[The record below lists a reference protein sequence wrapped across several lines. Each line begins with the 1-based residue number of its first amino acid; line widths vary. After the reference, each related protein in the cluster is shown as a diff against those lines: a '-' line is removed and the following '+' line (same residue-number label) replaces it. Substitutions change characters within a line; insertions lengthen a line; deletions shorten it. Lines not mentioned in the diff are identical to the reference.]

1 MIGQNFSPM
10 PENMRYYCASFGWSD
25 DWIKLG
31 LATISEWA
39 GLETE

>member
-1 MIGQNFSPM
+1 MIDQNFSPM

-31 LATISEWA
+31 PANVREWTNP
-39 GLETE
+39 GTE